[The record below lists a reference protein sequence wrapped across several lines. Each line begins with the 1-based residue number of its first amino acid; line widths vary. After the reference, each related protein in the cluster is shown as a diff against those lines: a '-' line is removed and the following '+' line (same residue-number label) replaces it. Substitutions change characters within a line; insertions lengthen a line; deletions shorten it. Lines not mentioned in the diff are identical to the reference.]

1 MQVTSVAI
9 VAINT
14 QRHKRVKLRTNNAI
28 SVVNQNHSEIM
39 CRSKKSVHE
48 VSERNYDSQVQNS
61 DSDDFFVDSVESNKF
76 VNDQAFVEIEV
87 GPSSLPINFK
97 IDTGFQ
103 VNSLPYH
110 TKLNL
115 HHTLQTPSTK
125 LTAYG
130 GNTLKTLG
138 CVTLTCKRTG
148 RKKDLSFYIVETC
161 SSPILGLRSSI
172 DLELIK
178 LVLSCETQ
186 ASQLLENKHLTKAT
200 VLAQY
205 AKAFQGIGL
214 FPGDCTI
221 HLDQS
226 ISPAENPPRRN
237 TCGLER

>member
-1 MQVTSVAI
+1 MTI

-14 QRHKRVKLRTNNAI
+14 QRHKRVKLRTNSAI
-28 SVVNQNHSEIM
+28 SVVNQNHSGIM

-61 DSDDFFVDSVESNKF
+61 DSDDFFVDNVESNKFVNDQDSVESNKF

-87 GPSSLPINFK
+87 GPSSLPIYFK

-130 GNTLKTLG
+130 GNTLKT
-138 CVTLTCKRTG
+138 
-148 RKKDLSFYIVETC
+148 
-161 SSPILGLRSSI
+161 
-172 DLELIK
+172 
-178 LVLSCETQ
+178 
-186 ASQLLENKHLTKAT
+186 
-200 VLAQY
+200 
-205 AKAFQGIGL
+205 
-214 FPGDCTI
+214 
-221 HLDQS
+221 
-226 ISPAENPPRRN
+226 
-237 TCGLER
+237 